1 MRYTTSTSMVSIDP
15 KHPQPDLL
23 QQAADVIQRDG
34 LVAFPTETVY
44 GLGANALREVAIE
57 RIFSAKERPY
67 HDPIIV
73 HIADMDSLH
82 QLAINIPEQAWRLA
96 HAFWPGALTL
106 VLERAPQLPS
116 LLAQGMPTVAVRMP
130 VHPVARE
137 LIRYAQVPIAAPS
150 ANRFTRPSAT
160 SAQHVVEDLF
170 NHVDLILDGGDATI
184 GIESTVIDMTR
195 NPPVIL
201 RPGGIPVERIHQ
213 VVSEVKWMLHN
224 PKNDDPTPPKSPG
237 MLSKHYSPRAEVLL
251 FEGEASRVIEAMRHK
266 SLELGQDHKSV
277 GVLSTD
283 EEAHFFLE
291 TGARV
296 ISMGSVNNL
305 EQVAHVLFRAMRVLD
320 NQHVEKIL
328 VRGYGKQGLGA
339 AIWDRL
345 VRSADGKIIYV
356 E

>member
-1 MRYTTSTSMVSIDP
+1 MRYTTSTSIVNIDP
-15 KHPQPDLL
+15 THPQADLL
-23 QQAADVIQRDG
+23 QLAAEVIQRDG

-44 GLGANALREVAIE
+44 GLGANALSETAVK

-73 HIADMDSLH
+73 HIADMDALH
-82 QLAINIPEQAWRLA
+82 QLAINIPEKAWRLA
-96 HAFWPGALTL
+96 YAFWPGALTL
-106 VLERAPQLPS
+106 VLERAPHLPS
-116 LLAQGMPTVAVRMP
+116 ILAQDMPTLAVRMP
-130 VHPVARE
+130 LHPVARE
-137 LIRYAQVPIAAPS
+137 LIRVAQVPIAAPS

-160 SAQHVVEDLF
+160 TAQHVVEDLF
-170 NHVDLILDGGDATI
+170 NHVDLILDGGNATI
-184 GIESTVIDMTR
+184 GIESTVIDMTQD
-195 NPPVIL
+195 PPIIL
-201 RPGGIPVERIHQ
+201 RPGGIPLEDIHQ
-213 VVSEVKWMLHN
+213 VLSEVEWMLKN
-224 PKNDDPTPPKSPG
+224 PNDEDQTPSKSPG

-251 FEGEASRVIEAMRHK
+251 FEGELSRVIEAMRLK
-266 SLELGQDHKSV
+266 SLALRQDHKSV

-283 EEAHFFLE
+283 EEAHFFIE

-296 ISMGSVNNL
+296 ISMGSTHDL

-328 VRGYGKQGLGA
+328 VRGYGQQGLGA

-345 VRSADGKIIYV
+345 LRSAEGKVIHI